1 MMWYFLLQ
9 VKAIFVNIFGGI
21 VKCDVVADGIIAAAK
36 EMKLN
41 LPVVVRI
48 QGM

>member
-1 MMWYFLLQ
+1 M
-9 VKAIFVNIFGGI
+9 KAIFVNIFGGI